1 MPFHIKNP
9 DTDALARR
17 YASLKKLGLTEAVH
31 LALEE
36 ALVREAA
43 KPSLPDVAAGF
54 YRELKARSLAAKAT
68 GETPY
73 TTDGKSDG
81 PAPDPAG

>member
-36 ALVREAA
+36 ALMREAA

-54 YRELKARSLAAKAT
+54 YRELKARSLAAKAA
-68 GETPY
+68 GQAA
-73 TTDGKSDG
+73 GKPEG
-81 PAPDPAG
+81 PAPDSAG